1 MATGE
6 RSNHLF
12 DEHDPAVDGDAPA
25 EGRPPTAGLEYST
38 VRPSQEP
45 FRHPSNTEEL
55 AQVPSLVTGEAEF
68 DSIEEVD
75 AVARSVRRVAI
86 EYALAFLALLL
97 AVPVLSKLSPW
108 WFARP
113 IWGGFTLNFL
123 AMIALLYV
131 VFIVIGIAYARFADH
146 IEEEML
152 GRPEAT
158 TSELGAEDGV
168 MPPRRGVSDA

>member
-12 DEHDPAVDGDAPA
+12 DEHDPATDPDAPT
-25 EGRPPTAGLEYST
+25 EGRLRTAGLGHST
-38 VRPSQEP
+38 VEPPREP
-45 FRHPSNTEEL
+45 FRHPSTAGEL
-55 AQVPSLVTGEAEF
+55 PQVPPLVTGEAEF

-86 EYALAFLALLL
+86 EYGLASLALLL
-97 AVPVLSKLSPW
+97 AVAVLSKLSPW

-113 IWGGFTLNFL
+113 MWGGFTLNFL
-123 AMIALLYV
+123 AMIAFLYV

-146 IEEEML
+146 IEDEML
-152 GRPEAT
+152 GRPEET
-158 TSELGAEDGV
+158 TPGLGAEDDLA
-168 MPPRRGVSDA
+168 PPRRGVSDA